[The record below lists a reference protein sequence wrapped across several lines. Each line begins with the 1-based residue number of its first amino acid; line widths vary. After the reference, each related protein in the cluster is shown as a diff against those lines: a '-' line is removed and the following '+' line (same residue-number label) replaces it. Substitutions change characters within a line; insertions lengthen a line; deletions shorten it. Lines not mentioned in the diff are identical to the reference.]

1 LPEWLQEVILRCLE
15 PEAARRYPSS
25 AHLAFDLRHPEQ
37 VKVTERGRKLKRT
50 GFGAHARR
58 WFKAAGMHY
67 QPSPLPARQAEDVPI
82 VMVAMPHKDV
92 SDATLYSLRQAVAR
106 SLGTRPGAADYGSDL
121 SLASVI
127 AGPSAYGSAHVA
139 RVSGG
144 SLQSS
149 GSKVYS
155 FDAGTAN
162 SLTLKTKV
170 VN

>member
-1 LPEWLQEVILRCLE
+1 VL
-15 PEAARRYPSS
+15 
-25 AHLAFDLRHPEQ
+25 
-37 VKVTERGRKLKRT
+37 
-50 GFGAHARR
+50 GA
-58 WFKAAGMHY
+58 
-67 QPSPLPARQAEDVPI
+67 L
-82 VMVAMPHKDV
+82 
-92 SDATLYSLRQAVAR
+92 
-106 SLGTRPGAADYGSDL
+106 PGAADYGSDP

-127 AGPSAYGSAHVA
+127 AGPSAYGSAYVA

-155 FDAGTAN
+155 FDAGTVN